1 MERPLKVPGP
11 APSLA
16 LLLATCFSG
25 RFWIWMTTPLAPSKF
40 PLSLTLLGGSPT
52 GVWPSFPGSKGGPG
66 WLRGS
71 SGEAVTQ
78 GAPLY
83 LPLPT
88 SIPPLPLPPPPHH
101 SVSNSVR
108 TFPNLLPGLAS
119 TSLAVCQFLEPSQDQ
134 ISCVASAQNF
144 FLLRMPSPL
153 FHACVF

>member
-1 MERPLKVPGP
+1 MAAGIQWGGSDSRCPFVP
-11 APSLA
+11 APPHVHPSTSLA
-16 LLLATCFSG
+16 
-25 RFWIWMTTPLAPSKF
+25 
-40 PLSLTLLGGSPT
+40 
-52 GVWPSFPGSKGGPG
+52 
-66 WLRGS
+66 
-71 SGEAVTQ
+71 
-78 GAPLY
+78 
-83 LPLPT
+83 
-88 SIPPLPLPPPPHH
+88 PPPHHH

>member
-1 MERPLKVPGP
+1 M
-11 APSLA
+11 
-16 LLLATCFSG
+16 
-25 RFWIWMTTPLAPSKF
+25 
-40 PLSLTLLGGSPT
+40 
-52 GVWPSFPGSKGGPG
+52 GGPG

-88 SIPPLPLPPPPHH
+88 STPPLLPHTH
-101 SVSNSVR
+101 LRSVSNSVR
-108 TFPNLLPGLAS
+108 TIPNLLPGLAS

-134 ISCVASAQNF
+134 ISCVASAQSF
-144 FLLRMPSPL
+144 FPLRMPSPL